1 MRFLRSYSLLALV
14 LLYGGAAIAQPAPQ
28 TLSHRVPEQTWKAE
42 IKSFG
47 GSAPFSLNDDKGKV
61 ILLAVWAYW
70 CKPCLNAMNELAKI
84 QEDFA
89 GQNVAV
95 VGISLYYSFPDDKRG
110 AIDYVQYSKFKF
122 KMGWINE
129 EIGGLLMADD
139 AEVPNFMLINSDGVL
154 VERILGFNPAKTRA
168 LLRDELQ
175 KLLKSRASSE
185 KKEAESKMF
194 QLREARAVNKK
205 E

>member
-14 LLYGGAAIAQPAPQ
+14 LLCGSAAMAQPAPQ
-28 TLSHRVPEQTWKAE
+28 TLSHKVPEQTWKAE

-139 AEVPNFMLINSDGVL
+139 AEVPNFMLISSDGIL

-175 KLLKSRASSE
+175 KLLKSGAGSEKQDASSE
-185 KKEAESKMF
+185 TF
-194 QLREARAVNKK
+194 RLREARAVNKK

>member
-1 MRFLRSYSLLALV
+1 SQFSLRGEETMRFLRSCSLLALV
-14 LLYGGAAIAQPAPQ
+14 LLCGGAAIAQAAPQ
-28 TLSHRVPEQTWKAE
+28 TLSHKVPEQTWKAE

-154 VERILGFNPAKTRA
+154 VERILGFHPAETRTRYA
-168 LLRDELQ
+168 TNFRSYGRAAPAQ
-175 KLLKSRASSE
+175 KR
-185 KKEAESKMF
+185 KKPNRRCF
-194 QLREARAVNKK
+194 
-205 E
+205 